1 MQKKHL
7 YLYLLACI
15 IAAGCGKADA
25 VFFQDKSTVVKADR
39 AGWTATASSEETTCE
54 TATAG
59 LVLDGKN
66 ATYWSSQGC
75 PTVLP
80 YPHSITVDMK
90 KAINLVTID
99 IIARQN
105 DANGMTKFKLEG
117 SNDGTAWTILK
128 DNLAFVPTTRTAQS
142 YPVPSSATWR
152 YLRVTALA
160 GPIQKAFLAEIDVY
174 TTK

>member
-1 MQKKHL
+1 MQKNHL
-7 YLYLLACI
+7 YLYLLACLV
-15 IAAGCGKADA
+15 ATACGKADA
-25 VFFQDKSTVVKADR
+25 VFFEDKSTVMKADR
-39 AGWTATASSEETTCE
+39 AGWSATASSQETTCE
-54 TATAG
+54 TATAD
-59 LVLDGKN
+59 LVLDGKT

-80 YPHSITVDMK
+80 YPHAITLDMK
-90 KAINLVTID
+90 KAIHLVSVE

-105 DANGMTKFKLEG
+105 DANGMTRFKLEG
-117 SNDGTAWTILK
+117 SSDGGAWTVLG

-160 GPIQKAFLAEIDVY
+160 GPIQKAFLSEIEVY

>member
-1 MQKKHL
+1 MKPSIL
-7 YLYLLACI
+7 YLYLMTCI
-15 IAAGCGKADA
+15 AAAGCGKADA
-25 VFFQDKSTVVKADR
+25 VFFQDKSTVMKADR
-39 AGWTATASSEETTCE
+39 TGWSATASSEETTCE
-54 TATAG
+54 TATAN
-59 LVLDGKN
+59 LVLDGKT

-90 KAINLVTID
+90 NAIHLVTID

-105 DANGMTKFKLEG
+105 DANGMTRFKLEG
-117 SNDGTAWTILK
+117 STDGASWTVLK

-142 YPVPSSATWR
+142 YPVPSSGTFR
-152 YLRVTALA
+152 YLRLTALA
-160 GPIQKAFLAEIDVY
+160 GPIQKTFLSEIEVY

>member
-1 MQKKHL
+1 MQKKPL
-7 YLYLLACI
+7 YLYLMACI
-15 IAAGCGKADA
+15 AAAGCGKADA
-25 VFFQDKSTVVKADR
+25 VFFEDKSTVMKADR
-39 AGWTATASSEETTCE
+39 ASWTATASSQETTCE
-54 TATAG
+54 TATAN
-59 LVLDGKN
+59 LVLDGKT

-90 KAINLVTID
+90 TAIHLVTVD
-99 IIARQN
+99 VIARQN
-105 DANGMTKFKLEG
+105 DANGMTRFKLEA
-117 SNDGTAWTILK
+117 SNDGTAWTVLG

-152 YLRVTALA
+152 YLKLTALA
-160 GPIQKAFLAEIDVY
+160 GPIQKAFLSEIEVY